1 MTLTLTRFEKRW
13 GWLYLLLQ
21 MLVLPFVVGLA
32 MALAGVYSDAAANI
46 LCFFLNA
53 ALAILFFRR
62 LLVRSFCNA
71 ARNWKATVLTALK
84 GFGLYWAINIAVT
97 YMILMLRPDFGNVND
112 ANISTML
119 DEYPLLMSAAVI
131 FAAPLAEECLFRGWI
146 FTGLA
151 RRSIPLAY
159 AVTCGFFAAAHVVG
173 YIGSV
178 DALTLLLCFA
188 QYVGPGIALCWTCR
202 KADSLVAPLLMHMTI
217 NAIACII
224 V

>member
-1 MTLTLTRFEKRW
+1 MTLTLTKQEKRM
-13 GWLYLLLQ
+13 GGVYLLLQ
-21 MLVLPFVVGLA
+21 MLVVPVV
-32 MALAGVYSDAAANI
+32 VSV
-46 LCFFLNA
+46 LCVLLGITSLSAVNLIYFFLNA
-53 ALAILFFRR
+53 ALALVFFRA
-62 LLVRSFCNA
+62 LLRQSIQNCA
-71 ARNWKATVLTALK
+71 GRWGHTIWTAVK
-84 GFGLYWAINIAVT
+84 GFGLYWLLSTAASVLIFALQPDYSNI
-97 YMILMLRPDFGNVND
+97 ND
-112 ANISTML
+112 ATVNTMI
-119 DEYPLLMSAAVI
+119 DEFPVLMPLAVV

-173 YIGSV
+173 YIGSF

-202 KADSLVAPLLMHMTI
+202 KADSLAAPLLMHMTI